1 MPFWSL
7 SISPTPKK
15 PKICWI
21 FSLQTTST
29 QVFFHLKIWRGG
41 LKSTGDALDGSEI
54 RWLHQLSLVVY
65 PAIYWAFYIPR
76 GFLSST
82 GYLCFLCGISSKSRM
97 TVAHRMTGYHDATN
111 GKPMVTWKVSP
122 RFFFFL
128 KNTSPQMSG
137 TSSETLKSLTLPNQ
151 NLHLRDSYEKIAKCK

>member
-29 QVFFHLKIWRGG
+29 QVFFHLKIWRGR

-97 TVAHRMTGYHDATN
+97 TVAHRMTEYHDATN

-122 RFFFFL
+122 RFFFFEKYITANVRNFKRNSEIL
-128 KNTSPQMSG
+128 DLAKPKLTFARFLWKNS
-137 TSSETLKSLTLPNQ
+137 
-151 NLHLRDSYEKIAKCK
+151 